1 MTVRSAA
8 FAALALLFA
17 ACGTAQPT
25 PSQPVTI
32 TLLPGSPQPGSPGS
46 SPTLTPGATPAG
58 PATAEIELTIST
70 GPAEGN
76 YRGTPTG
83 EACTQ
88 SANGLEVHYAD
99 PAAVDGFTAF
109 DLVLRD
115 AAAAENDASDD
126 FALSVTVSGATYLVD
141 QPAGQ
146 GEGTALLE
154 RDEGTATLELIATS
168 ADGVDID
175 VGVLCDE
182 VTED

>member
-1 MTVRSAA
+1 MIVRSAA
-8 FAALALLFA
+8 IAVLALLFA
-17 ACGTAQPT
+17 ACATARPT

-32 TLLPGSPQPGSPGS
+32 TLLPGSPQPGS
-46 SPTLTPGATPAG
+46 SPTATPGATPG
-58 PATAEIELTIST
+58 SPATAEIELTISS

-115 AAAAENDASDD
+115 AAAAE
-126 FALSVTVSGATYLVD
+126 
-141 QPAGQ
+141 
-146 GEGTALLE
+146 
-154 RDEGTATLELIATS
+154 
-168 ADGVDID
+168 AD
-175 VGVLCDE
+175 
-182 VTED
+182 